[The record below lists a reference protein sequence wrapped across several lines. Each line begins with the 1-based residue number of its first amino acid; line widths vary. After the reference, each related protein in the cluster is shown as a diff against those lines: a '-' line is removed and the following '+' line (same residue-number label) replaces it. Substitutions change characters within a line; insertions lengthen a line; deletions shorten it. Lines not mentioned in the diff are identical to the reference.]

1 MSRIVVFGPISLD
14 TVVEIETFPENGGFV
29 QGLRRSE
36 RVGGAGLNIA
46 AAVASAAIPT
56 KFFSYVGDDEI
67 GKYLKNQVELLGLDA
82 KDVQTISGPSLHAV
96 ITIDRSGER
105 TVIALEKNRFP
116 YATIEIEFSA
126 EDIVVFPVWR
136 DFYLDHLEN
145 ARRSRA
151 RTIVGLN
158 AQANKSVHAH
168 LIIGSEKDIPEF
180 EYDRLRF
187 SSAIVTRGKKG
198 VSVYEGELESELPS
212 KSVTVIDATGAGDS
226 FLAGVLVGL
235 EKDVDLRTAAE
246 IGVEWAS
253 SAIQQQGSIPPKW
266 RPEFHAK

>member
-1 MSRIVVFGPISLD
+1 MIRVLVFGPISLD
-14 TVVEIETFPENGGFV
+14 TVVEIDAFPENGGFV
-29 QGLRRSE
+29 QSLRRLE

-56 KFFSYVGDDEI
+56 RFFSYVGDDKI
-67 GKYLKNQVELLGLDA
+67 GTYLKNQVEVLGLDA

-96 ITIDRSGER
+96 ITVDQSGER
-105 TVIALEKNRFP
+105 TVIALEKNRF
-116 YATIEIEFSA
+116 ADMAIDVEFFA

-136 DFYLDHLEN
+136 DFYLDYLEK
-145 ARRSRA
+145 ARRSGA
-151 RTIVGLN
+151 RTVVGLN
-158 AQANKSVHAH
+158 AQANKSVHAD

-180 EYDRLRF
+180 EFDRLRF
-187 SSAIVTRGKKG
+187 SSALVTRGKKG
-198 VSVYEGELESELPS
+198 VSVYEGELESALPS

-235 EKDVDLRTAAE
+235 AKNVDLRTAAG

-253 SAIQQQGSIPPKW
+253 SAIQQKGSIPPKW
-266 RPEFHAK
+266 RSGFHDN

>member
-1 MSRIVVFGPISLD
+1 MSRVLVFGPISLD

-46 AAVASAAIPT
+46 AAVASATIPT
-56 KFFSYVGDDEI
+56 RFLSYVGDDEI
-67 GKYLKNQVELLGLDA
+67 GNHLVNQVKLLGLDA

-96 ITIDRSGER
+96 ITVDQSGER
-105 TVIALEKNRFP
+105 TVIALEKNKF
-116 YATIEIEFSA
+116 ADLAIEVEFFA

-136 DFYLDHLEN
+136 DFYSDYLEK
-145 ARRSRA
+145 ARRSGA
-151 RTIVGLN
+151 RTVVGLN
-158 AQANKSVHAH
+158 AQANKLVQAN
-168 LIIGSEKDIPEF
+168 LIIGSEKDISVFEF
-180 EYDRLRF
+180 DCLRF
-187 SSAIVTRGKKG
+187 SSAIVTRGKNG
-198 VSVYEGELESELPS
+198 VSVYQGELESVIPPKPVS
-212 KSVTVIDATGAGDS
+212 VIDATGAGDS

-235 EKDVDLRTAAE
+235 AKDLDLRTAAK

-266 RPEFHAK
+266 RPEFHAH